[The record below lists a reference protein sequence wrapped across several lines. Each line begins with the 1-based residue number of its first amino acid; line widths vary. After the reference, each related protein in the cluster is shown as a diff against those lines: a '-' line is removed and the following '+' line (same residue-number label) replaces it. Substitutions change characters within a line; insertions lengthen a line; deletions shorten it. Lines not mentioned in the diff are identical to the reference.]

1 MTFSKTGA
9 EAAALQSHL
18 YQQGINTSISKRN
31 NARLDLDREMQDDVI
46 RVSLHYYNSSGEIE
60 RLMQVIDRF

>member
-1 MTFSKTGA
+1 VTFSKTGA

-31 NARLDLDREMQDDVI
+31 NARLDLGRETQGDVI
-46 RVSLHYYNSSGEIE
+46 RVSMHYYNSRSEIE
-60 RLMQVIDRF
+60 RFIQVIDRF